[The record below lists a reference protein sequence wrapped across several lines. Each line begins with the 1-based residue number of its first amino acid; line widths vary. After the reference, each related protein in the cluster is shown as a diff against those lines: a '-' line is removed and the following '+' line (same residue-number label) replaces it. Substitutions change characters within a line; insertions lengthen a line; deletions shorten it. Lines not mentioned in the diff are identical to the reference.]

1 MDLEKRFERNSLKR
15 FQVLNGAQLK
25 YIAFISMLIDH
36 ANNAL
41 DNPPTRWAGLLATPI
56 KSIFDIGLG

>member
-1 MDLEKRFERNSLKR
+1 MDLEKRFEINSLKR

-41 DNPPTRWAGLLATPI
+41 ITPLLDGLLATPV
-56 KSIFDIGLG
+56 KPIFDIG